1 MLVSSQSSPSPK
13 MYKKP
18 NVLKEK
24 FKKEKKRSSTNSSF
38 LVPTKNKIHF
48 HRVKTKPTLQNRP
61 SQYSRES
68 SVTLSLSKAQ
78 FLKETALNSPSMKE
92 C

>member
-1 MLVSSQSSPSPK
+1 
-13 MYKKP
+13 MYRMP

-38 LVPTKNKIHF
+38 LGPPKNKIHF
-48 HRVKTKPTLQNRP
+48 RPFKTTPTLQNRP
-61 SQYSRES
+61 SQSCRES
-68 SVTLSLSKAQ
+68 SVTFSLFKKQ

-92 C
+92 CRKELLRRW